1 MKPFIHARS
10 SAKRHGGKPEDYM
23 AIHDFMDSSKSA
35 VADVRHRCVLHSAF
49 GVYLAERAFGT
60 TIVNSD
66 GREVSVRDIAEDHVI
81 EDLGFIPSLDKW
93 LGAMEIQEWMGG
105 PSRKVRTFAFDADD
119 TAATEPTTL
128 ADVFN
133 QIPFQGAPL
142 PPSAMFVD

>member
-1 MKPFIHARS
+1 MKPFIHARA

-35 VADVRHRCVLHSAF
+35 VADVRHRCILHSAF
-49 GVYLAERAFGT
+49 GVYIAERVFGN

-81 EDLGFIPSLDKW
+81 EDLGYIPSLDKW
-93 LGAMEIQEWMGG
+93 LSAMEIQEWMGG
-105 PSRKVRTFAFDADD
+105 PSRKVRTFAFDD
-119 TAATEPTTL
+119 ATDAETTEVPEL
-128 ADVFN
+128 FN
-133 QIPFQGAPL
+133 QHPFIGSPF